1 MKIAINIVGLSH
13 NDILGIHSYKDA
25 YINLFKNLIDPL
37 RENNDVQIHVYT
49 YDTSE
54 RENIIKIYDPIES
67 TFLEEVPYD
76 SIHMA
81 NKTYMDSLDKLDRAD
96 VDFIIT
102 TRFDLDIRVPL
113 EIEFSKFN
121 FLFKQTRWWSERNNH
136 YCTSDSFHAF
146 PKQMLPVVIEA
157 LKSTWY
163 FSSDRVK
170 NGIDPPVGEH
180 PYFCPGLYHCL
191 YAFLQK
197 EIEPSNIH
205 FIDNDKQDVKTSK
218 RYVLGRFSKK
228 INPHLDLKS
237 RLM

>member
-81 NKTYMDSLDKLDRAD
+81 NKTYMDSLEKLRDVD

-113 EIEFSKFN
+113 VMEFDKFN
-121 FLFKQTRWWSERNNH
+121 FLFKQTRWWNDQLDH
-136 YCTSDSFHAF
+136 QCTTDAFYAF
-146 PKQMLPVVIEA
+146 PKQMLPTVI
-157 LKSTWY
+157 LSLNQSWY
-163 FSSDRVK
+163 FSRDRVK
-170 NGIDPPVGEH
+170 NGGTPIIGK
-180 PYFCPGLYHCL
+180 YQIWCPGLYHCL
-191 YAFLQK
+191 YTFLVK
-197 EIEPSNIH
+197 KVSTTNIH
-205 FIDNDKQDVKTSK
+205 FIDNEKQDVKTSK
-218 RYVLGRFSKK
+218 KYLLGRFSEKVN
-228 INPHLDLKS
+228 IHLDLKNK
-237 RLM
+237 LT